1 MDLTTWTV
9 IYYNDKHEKI
19 ETIIETFKN
28 QIDFAI
34 AEINEELE
42 KVEEYWDIISIKRND

>member
-1 MDLTTWTV
+1 MELTKRTV
-9 IYYNDKHEKI
+9 VYYNEKHEKI

-34 AEINEELE
+34 GEINYELE
-42 KVEEYWDIISIKRND
+42 KIEEYRDIISIKRND